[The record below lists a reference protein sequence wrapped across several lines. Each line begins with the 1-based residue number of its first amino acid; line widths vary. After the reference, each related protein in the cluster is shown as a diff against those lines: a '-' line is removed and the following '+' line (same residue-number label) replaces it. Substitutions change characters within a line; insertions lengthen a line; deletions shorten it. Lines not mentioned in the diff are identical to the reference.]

1 MQKREKE
8 KVPGRILTE
17 DDLAHIYGGTNGGNQ
32 KSPATTSM
40 PDLSNFLPKGMSIP
54 FMPDLSRMPSSSS
67 GNDQSTV
74 PGPSNGSSGGSG
86 GGLGS
91 LLPLGSLLGG
101 GL

>member
-8 KVPGRILTE
+8 EMLMRTLTE
-17 DDLAHIYGGTNGGNQ
+17 DDLAHIYGGANGGNQ
-32 KSPATTSM
+32 NSSGTTSM
-40 PDLSNFLPKGMSIP
+40 PSLSDFLPKGMSLP
-54 FMPDLSRMPSSSS
+54 YMPDLSKMPSSSS
-67 GNDQSTV
+67 GNNQSTV